1 METPRKMC
9 EICSI
14 NNKDTRTTSMTYF
27 LFWCFNNCFWTN
39 KCRLGKYHF
48 RRMTNFWL
56 SFWQMFD
63 SFWSNFDYIWLESFF
78 KNWHQELLV
87 ELAENKNI
95 CGNQLIPFI
104 CYQLLAQKVLSGS
117 NYWILWSMIS
127 RQGLMVHFEFW
138 HWYRYPRK
146 IETSNTF
153 LIECDHACSD
163 MAQFAHSHNMRTH
176 IVVSW
181 VFMCKLVFFERSK
194 HCFRYAVFICKV
206 PLKLDKNYWKWLPGA
221 FSMNRSQLT
230 LFEMRFKAIQLKY
243 NHYKCF

>member
-63 SFWSNFDYIWLESFF
+63 SFWSDFDYIWLESFF

-87 ELAENKNI
+87 ELAENKNMWYPI
-95 CGNQLIPFI
+95 NPFH
-104 CYQLLAQKVLSGS
+104 LLPTSGS
-117 NYWILWSMIS
+117 KGPKWIKLLDSLINDITAGIDGS
-127 RQGLMVHFEFW
+127 FW
-138 HWYRYPRK
+138 V
-146 IETSNTF
+146 
-153 LIECDHACSD
+153 LA
-163 MAQFAHSHNMRTH
+163 
-176 IVVSW
+176 
-181 VFMCKLVFFERSK
+181 LV
-194 HCFRYAVFICKV
+194 
-206 PLKLDKNYWKWLPGA
+206 
-221 FSMNRSQLT
+221 
-230 LFEMRFKAIQLKY
+230 
-243 NHYKCF
+243 